1 MNVASRTLAFA
12 VAALV
17 LALRPALAAE
27 QAATTPPASDVET
40 KSDVVVVVVAEAAAA
55 AQRAASAPL
64 GVASERATP
73 APSVDWRHAPRRTL
87 TARRR

>member
-1 MNVASRTLAFA
+1 MNVSLRTLAFA
-12 VAALV
+12 VASLV
-17 LALRPALAAE
+17 LALRTALAAE
-27 QAATTPPASDVET
+27 QAAPPAPASAVET
-40 KSDVVVVVVAEAAAA
+40 KSDVVVVAEAAAA
-55 AQRAASAPL
+55 QQRAASAPL